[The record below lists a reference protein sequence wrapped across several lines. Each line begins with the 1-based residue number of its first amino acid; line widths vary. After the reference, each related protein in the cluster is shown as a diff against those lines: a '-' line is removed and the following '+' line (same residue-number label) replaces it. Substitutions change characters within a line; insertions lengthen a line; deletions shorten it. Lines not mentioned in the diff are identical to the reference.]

1 MPPADGLLQ
10 CQLTQIRP
18 KTESRSR
25 ARRHRPSTVVAPAT
39 VASPKRHSAELTHR
53 VRTAH
58 HRLRRRY
65 DRLPPLLLPSGT
77 TTRLFWTVCAPQPD
91 PPIDNG
97 LQINLR
103 TQDNVLRAE
112 IRSAASEQRHTARW
126 SARSLRAR
134 RSRKNRGHGWH
145 CCDGC
150 RARARRP
157 RVCE

>member
-1 MPPADGLLQ
+1 MLQ
-10 CQLTQIRP
+10 SQLGQIGY

-25 ARRHRPSTVVAPAT
+25 ARRHRPSSVVAPAT

-65 DRLPPLLLPSGT
+65 DRLPPLLSPSRT
-77 TTRLFWTVCAPQPD
+77 TTRSFHAVCTPQPD

-126 SARSLRAR
+126 SARSFARR

-157 RVCE
+157 RLCE